1 MADPK
6 ASVIDPYL
14 GLGLGGGGLRLT
26 VGAQMGE
33 SVEFVE
39 GQSFRNNNT
48 ANRQGYGASD
58 PT

>member
-1 MADPK
+1 MYHPPSK
-6 ASVIDPYL
+6 WVRVK
-14 GLGLGGGGLRLT
+14 GGGLRLT

>member
-1 MADPK
+1 M
-6 ASVIDPYL
+6 SGFSFGESTVW
-14 GLGLGGGGLRLT
+14 GGLRLT

>member
-1 MADPK
+1 MC
-6 ASVIDPYL
+6 VL
-14 GLGLGGGGLRLT
+14 GVRVGLRLT